1 MQANFSEKNQI
12 RAYNLQ
18 CYMFIHPPGVDSL
31 SSLPSLF
38 LTSEPLCGRSP
49 TESEEKYLSDNTVSL
64 QANIFIYYLP
74 TIFKLQHLPP
84 PSYAAHRQT
93 SGRLPKTFL
102 VGRML
107 KL

>member
-1 MQANFSEKNQI
+1 
-12 RAYNLQ
+12 
-18 CYMFIHPPGVDSL
+18 MFIHPPGVDSL
-31 SSLPSLF
+31 SSLPSLSP
-38 LTSEPLCGRSP
+38 TSEPLCGRSP

-84 PSYAAHRQT
+84 PSYAAHIQM
-93 SGRLPKTFL
+93 SGRLPKMLL